1 MQPLLFAL
9 KPLLVTQM
17 ADVDGGGVI
26 RDTRPNDCKKMH
38 HFKSKKLQKMLFVQ
52 SISFSI

>member
-1 MQPLLFAL
+1 MQPLLFVL
-9 KPLLVTQM
+9 KPLFVTQM

-38 HFKSKKLQKMLFVQ
+38 HFKSKKLQKILFVQ